1 MPQFDQWFPADRNA
15 CELLVEFV
23 LQLRPLLPDD
33 CAWLGDRSI
42 ELVSDCPVDAG
53 EFANILI
60 GMMENR
66 KLAIKHYRICSSSDY
81 FPTYMVNV
89 LDLLSGPS
97 Y

>member
-1 MPQFDQWFPADRNA
+1 MPQFDQWFPEGRNA

-42 ELVSDCPVDAG
+42 ELVSDCPADAG

-60 GMMENR
+60 GMMGNR

-81 FPTYMVNV
+81 FPTYMVSV